1 MEAAFQ
7 QGAGFAAGD
16 LQLFVRGF
24 IAACFVLWTVWVLYN
39 QFKMVSDNQMKL
51 GDWVF
56 RGVTTVTVLT
66 MVLVIVGS

>member
-1 MEAAFQ
+1 M
-7 QGAGFAAGD
+7 
-16 LQLFVRGF
+16 RGF

-39 QFKMVSDNQMKL
+39 QFKMVSDGQMKL